1 MDAQELEQGLSRC
14 RMEIANERR
23 IHIAEYLK
31 VARRLL
37 ISHDVEPT
45 RIIPIS
51 ASRPLQREQPSN
63 VIRMEPD
70 PGLIKMDTLLGRNSL
85 SGGDAESSQRF
96 ASEVTYVTFF
106 AQKLADTLGMHQ
118 LQLGIVEDRE
128 GQTAFHAS
136 SSGWHGVVSGSRRA
150 FKQVRESLARN

>member
-1 MDAQELEQGLSRC
+1 
-14 RMEIANERR
+14 
-23 IHIAEYLK
+23 
-31 VARRLL
+31 
-37 ISHDVEPT
+37 
-45 RIIPIS
+45 
-51 ASRPLQREQPSN
+51 
-63 VIRMEPD
+63 MEPD

-128 GQTAFHAS
+128 GQTAFQAS